1 MPAAMLDTLRCAQTL
16 EAAGVP
22 QPQAEGIA
30 QVLGDA
36 LADVATKDDLAA
48 TREDMAATRKDVAAT
63 REDVAT
69 TRNDLAATREDVAA
83 LRRDLTATRKDLE
96 AAIAGLDERLT
107 SGIKGLER
115 QMNFLFGFL
124 GLIFAMITAY
134 GIFDITSTAP
144 AVAAPVQAEAH
155 PTAPQAET
163 HQGHFQQAPTPSPGN
178 ATHTPAGPPPENSD
192 ATLLNSSRNAP
203 SQPQ

>member
-36 LADVATKDDLAA
+36 LAEVATKDDLAA
-48 TREDMAATRKDVAAT
+48 TREDVAGLRKDLVA
-63 REDVAT
+63 V
-69 TRNDLAATREDVAA
+69 RNDLAT
-83 LRRDLTATRKDLE
+83 TRKDLE
-96 AAIAGLDERLT
+96 AGIARVDERLT

-115 QMNFLFGFL
+115 QINFLFGFL

-134 GIFDITSTAP
+134 GIFDIISTAP

-192 ATLLNSSRNAP
+192 ATLLNSPRDAP